1 MRSPRRASWRSRS
14 AARRVASSA
23 SLWTPSWRRFAG
35 WTSSA
40 RSPAD
45 GRLAAGAASQTCL
58 RRHPVLTSR
67 KSGRCPLFYFRVI
80 GDAGRREAARDRG
93 CRAARAA
100 RSRAHA
106 RRPGVAAAPT
116 PGRAALVRGQAGGRR
131 HPRLPA
137 GEPPGGRRARRVRVD
152 RGGVRSRGLVA
163 GAGSAAPN
171 GSGVSLGGRQACAL
185 LAHRWAGSAGPTARH
200 RRRAGRPRTGRWHG
214 GEAGSGERHEGPAGR
229 RGALEQTVAG
239 QMNRELIMIIEQL
252 GREKGIDKEVLF
264 EALETALLSASRK
277 SLGPGDNVR
286 IHIDRKT
293 GDFRIYQRKQV
304 VEEVTDPETQIALA
318 DAKALNPEAE
328 LGVEL
333 ELLQDRPLQDLGRI
347 AAQTAKQVILQK
359 VRDAEREGIYSEF
372 VGKEG
377 QILRGVVHRIEK
389 RNVILEVG
397 KAEAILPEREQIPG
411 ERYNPGDRVRAYV
424 LEVRRTAKGPQISLS
439 RTHPGYLTRLFE
451 TEIPE
456 IQEGIVIVKA
466 TAREGGERATVA
478 VSPTKRDVDPIG
490 PCVGLRGTRIQV
502 ISRELR
508 GEKIDIIE
516 WSNAPASF
524 VARALSP
531 AKVSSVTIAE
541 EPAEGGEAHGETHMA
556 ALVVVP
562 DNQLSLAIG
571 KKGQNARL
579 AAQLTGMR
587 IDIKSEGEVEA
598 ERAEA
603 EHAEAAR
610 AALSTLPR

>member
-1 MRSPRRASWRSRS
+1 
-14 AARRVASSA
+14 
-23 SLWTPSWRRFAG
+23 
-35 WTSSA
+35 
-40 RSPAD
+40 
-45 GRLAAGAASQTCL
+45 
-58 RRHPVLTSR
+58 
-67 KSGRCPLFYFRVI
+67 
-80 GDAGRREAARDRG
+80 
-93 CRAARAA
+93 
-100 RSRAHA
+100 
-106 RRPGVAAAPT
+106 
-116 PGRAALVRGQAGGRR
+116 
-131 HPRLPA
+131 
-137 GEPPGGRRARRVRVD
+137 
-152 RGGVRSRGLVA
+152 
-163 GAGSAAPN
+163 
-171 GSGVSLGGRQACAL
+171 
-185 LAHRWAGSAGPTARH
+185 
-200 RRRAGRPRTGRWHG
+200 
-214 GEAGSGERHEGPAGR
+214 
-229 RGALEQTVAG
+229 
-239 QMNRELIMIIEQL
+239 MNRELINVIEQI
-252 GREKGIDKEVLF
+252 GREKGIDKEILF
-264 EALETALLSASRK
+264 EALESALLSASRK
-277 SLGPGDNVR
+277 TLGPADNVR
-286 IHIDRKT
+286 MHIDRKS
-293 GDFRIYQRKQV
+293 GDLRVYCRKKV
-304 VEEVTDPETQIALA
+304 VEEVTDDKLEISLA
-318 DAKALNPEAE
+318 DAKALNKEAE
-328 LGVEL
+328 LGDEL
-333 ELLQDRPLQDLGRI
+333 ELEQERPPQEFGRI

-372 VGKEG
+372 AGKEG

-389 RNVILEVG
+389 RNVILEIG

-424 LEVRRTAKGPQISLS
+424 LEVRRTAKGPEISLS
-439 RTHPGYLTRLFE
+439 PTHRGYLARLFE

-466 TAREGGERATVA
+466 TAREAGERAKVA
-478 VSPTKRDVDPIG
+478 VASTKRDVDPIG
-490 PCVGLRGTRIQV
+490 VCVGLRGTRIQV

-516 WSNAPASF
+516 WSNDPASF

-579 AAQLTGMR
+579 AAKLTGMR

-610 AALSTLPR
+610 AALSTLPGVTPEAFQALVETGLVSPRAVVAAGRERLAALPAVGAAADTILAAAAAWVAEREPKDTHEDESAEAAPEHPPATA